1 MTKIHSHIL
10 GGAVVLSGLFASELA
25 QAQDAPAAPAPA
37 APPAAEA
44 PPPAAPPPAM
54 PPMAA
59 EPPPLPN
66 PAPMPIPPPA
76 APPPP
81 DNPFKVTVR
90 RGSRPPIHIQSPNVP
105 SSSGN
110 FTKLND
116 QCLDELDGELRTSG
130 KVSDL
135 IG

>member
-44 PPPAAPPPAM
+44 PPMAAPPPAPAPP

-66 PAPMPIPPPA
+66 PAPMPETPPA
-76 APPPP
+76 VAPPAE
-81 DNPFKVTVR
+81 NPFKVTIGAGFR
-90 RGSRPPIHIQSPNVP
+90 SGLRIQNPN
-105 SSSGN
+105 
-110 FTKLND
+110 K
-116 QCLDELDGELRTSG
+116 TSDAGGAG
-130 KVSDL
+130 KEF
-135 IG
+135 